1 MQAAIKRTIAYAP
14 YADLL
19 WLETKS
25 PDLEQARYFA
35 RKIREKYP
43 GKYVVQIMVFQ
54 LFLADQTFDRWL
66 VYNLSPSF
74 NWSQHGFTGSLSI
87 LMTGVDVS
95 NCAVDVDLK
104 NFLWELAREG

>member
-1 MQAAIKRTIAYAP
+1 MAYAP

-35 RKIREKYP
+35 RRIREKYP
-43 GKYVVQIMVFQ
+43 GKYVRLDVSSPS
-54 LFLADQTFDRWL
+54 LSHTFDRWF

-74 NWSQHGFTGSLSI
+74 NWSQHGFTGDLCI
-87 LMTGVDVS
+87 L
-95 NCAVDVDLK
+95 AVPGHHVPDL
-104 NFLWELAREG
+104 

>member
-1 MQAAIKRTIAYAP
+1 MAYAP

-43 GKYVVQIMVFQ
+43 GKYVVQIASF
-54 LFLADQTFDRWL
+54 DWPYHTFDRWF

-74 NWSQHGFTGSLSI
+74 NWSQHGFTGSLSM
-87 LMTGVDVS
+87 LLSDFDAS
-95 NCAVDVDLK
+95 NSAVDVDLK
-104 NFLWELAREG
+104 TFIWELAKEG